1 MATALRRR
9 WGRGYRGDGD
19 APAGTGAGATAA
31 AAAGGGLLMVARIV
45 RLLAWGVALFILAGI
60 LLIVFD
66 ANLGNTIVRHVI
78 DWSRTL
84 VGPFKD
90 LFSPSGRKA
99 KVAVNWGIAAAVYLV
114 VGLFILPVA
123 LFNLAALVVN
133 LLFLMI

>member
-9 WGRGYRGDGD
+9 WGRGDYADD
-19 APAGTGAGATAA
+19 APRSRTGA
-31 AAAGGGLLMVARIV
+31 AAAGAAGSGLLLVARLV
-45 RLLAWGVALFILAGI
+45 RLAAWGVALFIVAGI

-99 KVAVNWGIAAAVYLV
+99 KIAVNWGIAAAVYLV
-114 VGLFILPVA
+114 VGLFIARLIARVA
-123 LFNLAALVVN
+123 AAPLARAD
-133 LLFLMI
+133 